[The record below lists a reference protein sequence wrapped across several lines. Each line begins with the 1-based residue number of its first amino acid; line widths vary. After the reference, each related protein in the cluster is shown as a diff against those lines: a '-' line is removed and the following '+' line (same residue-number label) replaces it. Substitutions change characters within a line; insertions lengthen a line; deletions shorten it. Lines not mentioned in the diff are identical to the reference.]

1 MEKLQRRREEE
12 SKEDEVKTSK
22 MENIKSAVNIMKEM
36 TKEEL
41 QKTFG
46 EVSEEE
52 ED

>member
-1 MEKLQRRREEE
+1 
-12 SKEDEVKTSK
+12 
-22 MENIKSAVNIMKEM
+22 MKEM

-52 ED
+52 EEVDESLTKLQKSRKIVETLKKLD